1 MYLLFF
7 FLSFL
12 FFCILYFL
20 IYTLK
25 KESIQPQVP
34 LRLPCYDF
42 VLVTKHNLVSFQQS
56 PYKFLRFSI
65 FNGEYKNNKNQIVIK
80 GDSLC
85 GYFDYTRFPERDG
98 RWVQGSGTN
107 SPRRADPRLL
117 VIPASCSRIAE
128 NNLNTGEFYR
138 FAPIHI
144 IATFCAHHCNT
155 CVAQFIRVMRTWRDP
170 SLPPVYH
177 RQ

>member
-1 MYLLFF
+1 
-7 FLSFL
+7 
-12 FFCILYFL
+12 
-20 IYTLK
+20 
-25 KESIQPQVP
+25 
-34 LRLPCYDF
+34 
-42 VLVTKHNLVSFQQS
+42 LVSFQQF
-56 PYKFLRFSI
+56 PYRFLQC
-65 FNGEYKNNKNQIVIK
+65 KNNKNQIVIK
-80 GDSLC
+80 GNSLC